1 MALQQY
7 RIAEFLGI
15 NQSACENNI
24 YAGESPDARN
34 MDTAGGQ
41 LAVARGYVRHCAPAH
56 ASPASVLRLAI
67 WHKDGVRRF
76 VTATAGGL
84 QVLEEGADAWRT
96 LAAFSS
102 PAVQADFQAL
112 KIASTEYL
120 LMAGGA
126 QSIVKWD
133 GSASDAAA
141 FGSAAQLSDAPVGLL
156 ELYYGR
162 LFSAGDPNHPCRLYW
177 SCAPGDERTVED
189 WSQSAASE
197 NVGGGHVEVGTDSD
211 PITGLFALSNQLLI
225 FKRDS
230 LYRLLG
236 DRPSN
241 YRIYPVNASMAQ
253 PVHTAC
259 VRVGDVLY
267 FLTETGMYYFDGQTV
282 RRAADADKI
291 KAFLAGADLSGC
303 CGAACRDRLYFAVK
317 TGASAVNNA
326 LVTYDLPRGTYMVRD
341 GFTIHG
347 LQADGGVLFLLA
359 GDGRVCRF
367 DEGDS
372 YDGAEIR
379 AYWRTPMTDLGG
391 KIAVK
396 QLRELYLRGTGGVIA
411 VEAISDSGTVFFDR
425 LMPASLTDV
434 LEAPLTGDGRAFCL
448 RLSNE
453 NGAGFTID
461 GGVELLLD
469 AKRRVL

>member
-396 QLRELYLRGTGGVIA
+396 
-411 VEAISDSGTVFFDR
+411 
-425 LMPASLTDV
+425 
-434 LEAPLTGDGRAFCL
+434 
-448 RLSNE
+448 
-453 NGAGFTID
+453 
-461 GGVELLLD
+461 
-469 AKRRVL
+469 